1 MKFAMK
7 LLTLSAIVATT
18 MVVGCSDAKD
28 AATDTKDAVGGAL
41 DAGKDAA
48 GKAMDKGTEAAKG
61 AVDTAA
67 NAAAEAGN
75 TLKENIENALKGDL
89 ADAAKT
95 LKVELNGKE
104 IVVSGTVKDE
114 AMKTKVQEVLN
125 KVPPVAGFSVKDNVT
140 VGG

>member
-1 MKFAMK
+1 MK
-7 LLTLSAIVATT
+7 LTLKLLALSAIVATAA
-18 MVVGCSDAKD
+18 MIGCEGAKDAANDAKD
-28 AATDTKDAVGGAL
+28 AAGTAVET
-41 DAGKDAA
+41 GKDAA
-48 GKAMDKGTEAAKG
+48 GKAVEKGADVAKG

-67 NAAAEAGN
+67 NAAAEAGK

-95 LKVELNGKE
+95 LKVEMNGKE

-114 AMKTKVQEVLN
+114 AMKTKVQEILD
-125 KVPPVAGFSVKDNVT
+125 KVPPVAGFTVKQNVT